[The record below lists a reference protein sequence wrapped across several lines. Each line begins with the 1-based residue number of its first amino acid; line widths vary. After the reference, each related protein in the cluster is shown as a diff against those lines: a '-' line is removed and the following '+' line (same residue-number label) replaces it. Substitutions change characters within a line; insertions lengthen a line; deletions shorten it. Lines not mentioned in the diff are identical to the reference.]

1 MTTTDASGE
10 YAIADVPPG
19 SYEVTASKAG
29 YESSLLAVTVS
40 EGNIAVADL
49 SLTRIIVPGTI
60 TGRVTDAEDGS
71 PLAGATVTDGT
82 RMTTTDASGEYA
94 IADVP
99 PGSYEVTASKAG
111 YESSSLTVTV
121 SEGNIAVADLSLT
134 RIIVPGTITGRV
146 TDAEDGSPLAGAT
159 VTDGTRMTTTDA
171 SGEYAIAD
179 VPPGTYEVTA
189 SKVGYES
196 SSLTVTVLEG
206 NSAVADLSLTRIII
220 PGTITGTVTDAED
233 GSPIA
238 GAVVTDGTRTTT
250 TDASGEYA
258 IADVPPGSYEVTA
271 SKAGYESSFL
281 TVTALEG
288 NIAVADLSLTR
299 IIVPG
304 TITGRVTDAEDGSPI
319 GGATVTD
326 GTRTT
331 TTDAS
336 GEYTIANMPPGTYEV
351 TASKSG
357 YESSFL
363 TVTVLEGNSA
373 VADLSLTRIIV
384 PGAITGAVTD
394 AEDGSPIAGT
404 FVTDGTRTTTT
415 DASGQYTLANMPPG
429 SYEVTASKSGYE
441 SSTSTVTVVSG
452 GTAVMN
458 FSLNQNTPPSNA
470 MWVDT
475 VGFKQ
480 CGVNL
485 FIEIEVV
492 TTSGVVPGANVALSL
507 ESSSGELLN
516 LSGTTDSDGL
526 VRFRLHKAPVGD
538 YVITVTSLTCSG
550 FVWDTSKGTTAAIY
564 ALSR

>member
-1 MTTTDASGE
+1 
-10 YAIADVPPG
+10 
-19 SYEVTASKAG
+19 
-29 YESSLLAVTVS
+29 
-40 EGNIAVADL
+40 
-49 SLTRIIVPGTI
+49 
-60 TGRVTDAEDGS
+60 
-71 PLAGATVTDGT
+71 
-82 RMTTTDASGEYA
+82 
-94 IADVP
+94 
-99 PGSYEVTASKAG
+99 
-111 YESSSLTVTV
+111 
-121 SEGNIAVADLSLT
+121 
-134 RIIVPGTITGRV
+134 
-146 TDAEDGSPLAGAT
+146 
-159 VTDGTRMTTTDA
+159 
-171 SGEYAIAD
+171 
-179 VPPGTYEVTA
+179 
-189 SKVGYES
+189 
-196 SSLTVTVLEG
+196 LTVTVLEG

-258 IADVPPGSYEVTA
+258 IADV
-271 SKAGYESSFL
+271 
-281 TVTALEG
+281 
-288 NIAVADLSLTR
+288 
-299 IIVPG
+299 
-304 TITGRVTDAEDGSPI
+304 
-319 GGATVTD
+319 
-326 GTRTT
+326 
-331 TTDAS
+331 
-336 GEYTIANMPPGTYEV
+336 PPGTYEV